1 MRSKCEKLTSSGA
14 ALSYNCHNLIKEYR
28 GFFYPLT
35 VCMNSN
41 LPPVSDSK
49 LAANL
54 QVKSTNVHVPTPK
67 FFMPVFL
74 TIIVATL
81 IYIGFQVSADLAHVP
96 PLSLYSVILLSTALL
111 IALGFEFVNGFH
123 DTANAVAT
131 VIYTNALPAPV
142 AVMWA
147 GFCNFLGVMVASG
160 AVAYGIIA
168 LLPVEL
174 IMNMGSGAGFAMVFA
189 LLIAAILW
197 NLGTWFLGIPASSS
211 HTLIGSILGVG
222 IMNHLLSASTGVTT
236 SGVDMDQVI
245 KVGKAL
251 LFSPL
256 IGFAFAAIV
265 FLLVKTIF
273 KRQLELFQPPE
284 GNKPPPAIIRAILIF
299 TCTGVS
305 FAHGSNDGQKGMG
318 LIMLILVGLVPLA
331 YSLNKNLDTQQVQ
344 SFHQLSSQT
353 AVFLNQ
359 NQPELT
365 DEKARVILTKYIQT
379 KQQTPEVVPALASM
393 TDHLGERV
401 SSYSNLKDIPEAAI
415 SEIRNDMYLSTTT
428 FKRLDKAD
436 ALPKMDDSQKKLV
449 KEYRS
454 SLDSFLQ
461 YIPTWVKVAVA
472 LALGLGTMVGWKRI
486 VVTVGERIGKHHM
499 TYGQGMSAELVAMS
513 TIAAADGLGMPV
525 STTHVLNS
533 AVAGTMVANKSG
545 LNFNTVKTI
554 LSAWVFTLPA
564 TICLSGGLY
573 WLFLQFV

>member
-1 MRSKCEKLTSSGA
+1 
-14 ALSYNCHNLIKEYR
+14 
-28 GFFYPLT
+28 
-35 VCMNSN
+35 MNSN

-54 QVKSTNVHVPTPK
+54 QAKSTNVHVPTPK

-96 PLSLYSVILLSTALL
+96 PLSLYSVILLSTALF

-256 IGFAFAAIV
+256 IGFAFAAIL

-331 YSLNKNLDTQQVQ
+331 YSINKNLDTRQVQ

-353 AVFLNQ
+353 AVLLNH
-359 NQPELT
+359 NQQELT
-365 DEKARVILTKYIQT
+365 DEKAREVLTKYIQT

-393 TDHLGERV
+393 TDHLGARV
-401 SSYSNLKDIPEAAI
+401 SSYRDLKDIPEAAI

-449 KEYRS
+449 KDYRG

-461 YIPTWVKVAVA
+461 YIPNWVKVAVA

-486 VVTVGERIGKHHM
+486 VVTVGERIGKNHM
-499 TYGQGMSAELVAMS
+499 TYGQGMSAELIAMS

-554 LSAWVFTLPA
+554 LSAWIFTLPA

-573 WLFLQFV
+573 WLFLKFI

>member
-1 MRSKCEKLTSSGA
+1 MGILKSSIPA
-14 ALSYNCHNLIKEYR
+14 
-28 GFFYPLT
+28 
-35 VCMNSN
+35 CMNSN
-41 LPPVSDSK
+41 QTPVDS
-49 LAANL
+49 A
-54 QVKSTNVHVPTPK
+54 QPSTTVKSTNVHVPTPK

-74 TIIVATL
+74 TVIISTL
-81 IYIGFQVSADLAHVP
+81 IYIGFQLTADLAHVP
-96 PLSLYSVILLSTALL
+96 ALSLYSMILLGTALF

-131 VIYTNALPAPV
+131 VIYTNALSAPV

-174 IMNMGSGAGFAMVFA
+174 IMNVGSGAGFAMVFA
-189 LLIAAILW
+189 MLIAAILW

-222 IMNHLLSASTGVTT
+222 IMNYLLNAGSGASGI
-236 SGVDMDQVI
+236 DMEQVL

-256 IGFAFAAIV
+256 IGFAFAALL
-265 FLLVKTIF
+265 FLLVKKVF
-273 KRQLELFQPPE
+273 RKQLELFQPPE
-284 GNKPPPAIIRAILIF
+284 GNKPPPPLIRAILIF

-318 LIMLILVGLVPLA
+318 LIMLILIGCVPLA
-331 YSLNKNLDTQQVQ
+331 YSLNKNLDDKHIQ
-344 SFHQLSSQT
+344 SFEQLSVQT
-353 AVFLNQ
+353 AAAVYPQ
-359 NQPELT
+359 HAQIA
-365 DEKARVILTKYIQT
+365 DEQAREVLTKYIQT
-379 KQQTPEVVPALASM
+379 KEVNAEVVPALASL
-393 TDHLGERV
+393 TGHLGERV
-401 SSYSNLKDIPEAAI
+401 AQYGGVDEIPEAQV
-415 SEIRNDMYLSTTT
+415 SVIRNDMYLSTTA

-436 ALPKMDDSQKKLV
+436 QLPAMTAEQKKTV
-449 KEYRS
+449 KAYRS
-454 SLDSFLQ
+454 NLDSFLQ

-486 VVTVGERIGKHHM
+486 VVTVGERIGKNHM

-545 LNFNTVKTI
+545 LNAQMVRTI

-564 TICLSGGLY
+564 TICLSGALY
-573 WLFLQFV
+573 WLLLKVF

>member
-1 MRSKCEKLTSSGA
+1 
-14 ALSYNCHNLIKEYR
+14 
-28 GFFYPLT
+28 
-35 VCMNSN
+35 MNSN

-54 QVKSTNVHVPTPK
+54 QAKSTNVHVPTPK

-74 TIIVATL
+74 TIIIATL

-147 GFCNFLGVMVASG
+147 GFCNFLGVMVASC

-353 AVFLNQ
+353 AVLLNQ

-365 DEKARVILTKYIQT
+365 DEKARAVLTKYIQT

-449 KEYRS
+449 KDYRS

-461 YIPTWVKVAVA
+461 YIPNWVKVAVA

>member
-1 MRSKCEKLTSSGA
+1 
-14 ALSYNCHNLIKEYR
+14 
-28 GFFYPLT
+28 
-35 VCMNSN
+35 MNSN
-41 LPPVSDSK
+41 IPPDSDPVLPVASS
-49 LAANL
+49 
-54 QVKSTNVHVPTPK
+54 NVHVPTPK

-74 TIIVATL
+74 TVIVATL
-81 IYIGFQVSADLAHVP
+81 IYIGFQVNADLAHVP
-96 PLSLYSVILLSTALL
+96 PLGLYSIILLATALL

-174 IMNMGSGAGFAMVFA
+174 IMNVSSGAGFAMVFA
-189 LLIAAILW
+189 LLIAAIIW

-222 IMNHLLSASTGVTT
+222 IMNHLLNAATGASGI
-236 SGVDMDQVI
+236 DMDQVI

-256 IGFAFAAIV
+256 IGFAFAAV
-265 FLLVKTIF
+265 LFLLVKKIF
-273 KRQLELFQPPE
+273 KKQMELFQPPE
-284 GNKPPPAIIRAILIF
+284 GNKPPPPLIRAILIF

-318 LIMLILVGLVPLA
+318 LIMLILIGLVPLA
-331 YSLNKNLDTQQVQ
+331 YSLNKNLDQAHLQ
-344 SFHQLSSQT
+344 SFEQLSIQT
-353 AVFLNQ
+353 ASAIYANYQDIPDEQARTV
-359 NQPELT
+359 LT
-365 DEKARVILTKYIQT
+365 RYIQT
-379 KQQTPEVVPALASM
+379 KEISPEVVPALASL

-401 SSYSNLKDIPEAAI
+401 AAYNNLRDMPEAVV

-428 FKRLDKAD
+428 FKRLDKAE
-436 ALPKMDDSQKKLV
+436 ALPALPEAQNKLV
-449 KEYRS
+449 DEYRDN
-454 SLDSFLQ
+454 LDSFLQ

-573 WLFLQFV
+573 WLFLKLFV

>member
-1 MRSKCEKLTSSGA
+1 MGILESSIPA
-14 ALSYNCHNLIKEYR
+14 
-28 GFFYPLT
+28 
-35 VCMNSN
+35 CMNPN
-41 LPPVSDSK
+41 QTPVDS
-49 LAANL
+49 AHGSAS
-54 QVKSTNVHVPTPK
+54 QKSTNVHVPTPK

-74 TIIVATL
+74 TLIITTL
-81 IYIGFQVSADLAHVP
+81 IYIGFQLSADLAHVP
-96 PLSLYSVILLSTALL
+96 ALGLYSVILLATALF
-111 IALGFEFVNGFH
+111 IALSFEFVNGFH

-131 VIYTNALPAPV
+131 VIYTNALSAPV

-174 IMNMGSGAGFAMVFA
+174 IMNVGSGAGFAMVFA
-189 LLIAAILW
+189 MLIAAILW

-222 IMNHLLSASTGVTT
+222 IMNYILNAGTGASGI
-236 SGVDMDQVI
+236 DMEQVM

-265 FLLVKTIF
+265 FLLVKKIF

-284 GNKPPPAIIRAILIF
+284 GNKPPPPLIRAMLIF

-318 LIMLILVGLVPLA
+318 LIMLILIGCVPLA
-331 YSLNKNLDTQQVQ
+331 YSLNKNLDAQHIQ
-344 SFHQLSSQT
+344 SFGQLSAQT
-353 AVFLNQ
+353 ADVIYPNHQ
-359 NQPELT
+359 DIP
-365 DEKARVILTKYIQT
+365 DEKARDVITKYIQT
-379 KQQTPEVVPALASM
+379 KEITPEVVPALASL
-393 TDHLGERV
+393 TDHLGEKV
-401 SSYSNLKDIPEAAI
+401 GSYTSIKDVPEAQV
-415 SEIRNDMYLSTTT
+415 SEFRNDMYLSTTA
-428 FKRLDKAD
+428 FKRLDKAE
-436 ALPKMDDSQKKLV
+436 ALPTMSAAQEKTVD
-449 KEYRS
+449 EYRDN
-454 SLDSFLQ
+454 LDSFLQ
-461 YIPTWVKVAVA
+461 YIPTWVKVATA

-486 VVTVGERIGKHHM
+486 VVTVGERIGKQHM

-513 TIAAADGLGMPV
+513 TIAAADGFGMPV

-545 LNFNTVKTI
+545 LNFQMVKTI
-554 LSAWVFTLPA
+554 LSAWIFTLPA

-573 WLFLQFV
+573 WVLLKVF

>member
-1 MRSKCEKLTSSGA
+1 
-14 ALSYNCHNLIKEYR
+14 
-28 GFFYPLT
+28 
-35 VCMNSN
+35 MNSN

-265 FLLVKTIF
+265 FLLVKTVF

-359 NQPELT
+359 NKPELT

-401 SSYSNLKDIPEAAI
+401 SSYNNLKDIPEAAI
-415 SEIRNDMYLSTTT
+415 SEIRNDMYLSTTS
-428 FKRLDKAD
+428 FKRLDKAN
-436 ALPKMDDSQKKLV
+436 ALPKMDQSQEKLV

-533 AVAGTMVANKSG
+533 AVAGTMVANRSG

>member
-1 MRSKCEKLTSSGA
+1 
-14 ALSYNCHNLIKEYR
+14 
-28 GFFYPLT
+28 
-35 VCMNSN
+35 MNPN
-41 LPPVSDSK
+41 QTPVDS
-49 LAANL
+49 AHGSAS
-54 QVKSTNVHVPTPK
+54 QKSTNVHVPTPK

-74 TIIVATL
+74 TLIITTL
-81 IYIGFQVSADLAHVP
+81 IYIGFQLSADLAHVP
-96 PLSLYSVILLSTALL
+96 ALGLYSVILLATALF
-111 IALGFEFVNGFH
+111 IALSFEFVNGFH

-131 VIYTNALPAPV
+131 VIYTNALSAPV

-174 IMNMGSGAGFAMVFA
+174 IMNVGSGAGFAMVFA
-189 LLIAAILW
+189 MLIAAILW

-222 IMNHLLSASTGVTT
+222 IMNYILNAGTGASGI
-236 SGVDMDQVI
+236 DMEQVM

-265 FLLVKTIF
+265 FLLVKKIF

-284 GNKPPPAIIRAILIF
+284 GNKPPPPLIRAMLIF

-318 LIMLILVGLVPLA
+318 LIMLILIGCVPLA
-331 YSLNKNLDTQQVQ
+331 YSLNKNLDAQHIQ
-344 SFHQLSSQT
+344 SFGQLSAQT
-353 AVFLNQ
+353 ADVIYPNHQ
-359 NQPELT
+359 DIP
-365 DEKARVILTKYIQT
+365 DEQARDVITKYIQT
-379 KQQTPEVVPALASM
+379 KEITPEVVPALASL
-393 TDHLGERV
+393 TDHLGEKV
-401 SSYSNLKDIPEAAI
+401 GSYTSIKDVPEAQV
-415 SEIRNDMYLSTTT
+415 SEFRNDMYLSTTA
-428 FKRLDKAD
+428 FKRLDKAE
-436 ALPKMDDSQKKLV
+436 ALPTMSAAQEKTVD
-449 KEYRS
+449 EYRDN
-454 SLDSFLQ
+454 LDSFLQ
-461 YIPTWVKVAVA
+461 YIPTWVKVATA

-486 VVTVGERIGKHHM
+486 VVTVGERIGKQHM

-513 TIAAADGLGMPV
+513 TIAAADGFGMPV

-545 LNFNTVKTI
+545 LNFQMVKTI

-573 WLFLQFV
+573 WILLKVF

>member
-1 MRSKCEKLTSSGA
+1 
-14 ALSYNCHNLIKEYR
+14 
-28 GFFYPLT
+28 
-35 VCMNSN
+35 MNSN
-41 LPPVSDSK
+41 LPPVSDSEHS
-49 LAANL
+49 NT
-54 QVKSTNVHVPTPK
+54 VKSTNVHVPTPK

-81 IYIGFQVSADLAHVP
+81 VYIGVQLSADLAHVP
-96 PLSLYSVILLSTALL
+96 PLSLYSVILLASALF

-174 IMNMGSGAGFAMVFA
+174 IMNVGSGAGFAMVFA
-189 LLIAAILW
+189 MLIAAILW

-222 IMNHLLSASTGVTT
+222 IMNYILHSSSGA

-265 FLLVKTIF
+265 FLIVKKIF
-273 KRQLELFQPPE
+273 KKQLELFQPPE
-284 GNKPPPAIIRAILIF
+284 GNKPPPPLIRAILIF

-318 LIMLILVGLVPLA
+318 LIMLILIGLVPLA
-331 YSLNKNLDTQQVQ
+331 YSLNRNLDHQHLQ
-344 SFHQLSSQT
+344 SFSELSGQT
-353 AVFLNQ
+353 AAAIYADHSNISDDQ
-359 NQPELT
+359 
-365 DEKARVILTKYIQT
+365 ARSTITKYIQT
-379 KQQTPEVVPALASM
+379 KEMTPQVVPALASL
-393 TDHLGERV
+393 TDHLGDRV
-401 SSYSNLKDIPEAAI
+401 AKFGDLKDIPEAEV
-415 SEIRNDMYLSTTT
+415 SSLRNDMYLSTTA

-436 ALPKMDDSQKKLV
+436 QLPKMNESQEKAV
-449 KEYRS
+449 KAYRKN
-454 SLDSFLQ
+454 LDSFLQ
-461 YIPTWVKVAVA
+461 YIPNWVKVAVA

-513 TIAAADGLGMPV
+513 TIAAADGFGMPV

-533 AVAGTMVANKSG
+533 AVAGTMVANKTG
-545 LNFNTVKTI
+545 LNFATVRTI
-554 LSAWVFTLPA
+554 LSAWIFTLPA
-564 TICLSGGLY
+564 TICLSGVLY
-573 WLFLQFV
+573 WLFLKVF

>member
-1 MRSKCEKLTSSGA
+1 
-14 ALSYNCHNLIKEYR
+14 
-28 GFFYPLT
+28 
-35 VCMNSN
+35 MNSN

-54 QVKSTNVHVPTPK
+54 QAKSTNVHVPTPK

-74 TIIVATL
+74 TIIIATL

-284 GNKPPPAIIRAILIF
+284 GNKPPPAIIRVILIF

-353 AVFLNQ
+353 AVLLNQ

-365 DEKARVILTKYIQT
+365 DEKARAVLTKYIQT

-449 KEYRS
+449 KDYRS

-461 YIPTWVKVAVA
+461 YIPNWVKVAVA

>member
-1 MRSKCEKLTSSGA
+1 
-14 ALSYNCHNLIKEYR
+14 
-28 GFFYPLT
+28 
-35 VCMNSN
+35 MNSN

-54 QVKSTNVHVPTPK
+54 QAKSTNVHVPTPK

-74 TIIVATL
+74 TIIIATL

-353 AVFLNQ
+353 AVLLNQ

-365 DEKARVILTKYIQT
+365 DEKARAVLTKDR
-379 KQQTPEVVPALASM
+379 KSVV
-393 TDHLGERV
+393 
-401 SSYSNLKDIPEAAI
+401 
-415 SEIRNDMYLSTTT
+415 
-428 FKRLDKAD
+428 
-436 ALPKMDDSQKKLV
+436 
-449 KEYRS
+449 
-454 SLDSFLQ
+454 
-461 YIPTWVKVAVA
+461 
-472 LALGLGTMVGWKRI
+472 
-486 VVTVGERIGKHHM
+486 
-499 TYGQGMSAELVAMS
+499 
-513 TIAAADGLGMPV
+513 
-525 STTHVLNS
+525 
-533 AVAGTMVANKSG
+533 
-545 LNFNTVKTI
+545 
-554 LSAWVFTLPA
+554 
-564 TICLSGGLY
+564 
-573 WLFLQFV
+573 

>member
-1 MRSKCEKLTSSGA
+1 
-14 ALSYNCHNLIKEYR
+14 
-28 GFFYPLT
+28 
-35 VCMNSN
+35 MNSN

-251 LFSPL
+251 LLSPL

-359 NQPELT
+359 NKPELT

-401 SSYSNLKDIPEAAI
+401 SSYNNLKDIPEAAI
-415 SEIRNDMYLSTTT
+415 SEIRNDMYLSTTS
-428 FKRLDKAD
+428 FKRLDKAN
-436 ALPKMDDSQKKLV
+436 ALPKMDQSQEKLV

-533 AVAGTMVANKSG
+533 AVAGTMVANRSG

>member
-1 MRSKCEKLTSSGA
+1 
-14 ALSYNCHNLIKEYR
+14 
-28 GFFYPLT
+28 
-35 VCMNSN
+35 MNSHI
-41 LPPVSDSK
+41 PPAPDTATSVPS
-49 LAANL
+49 
-54 QVKSTNVHVPTPK
+54 VKSTNVHVPTPK
-67 FFMPVFL
+67 FFIPVFVTL
-74 TIIVATL
+74 IVATL
-81 IYIGFQVSADLAHVP
+81 IYIGVQISTDLAHVP
-96 PLSLYSVILLSTALL
+96 PLSLYSVILLSTALF

-174 IMNMGSGAGFAMVFA
+174 IMNVGSGAGFAMVFA
-189 LLIAAILW
+189 MLIAAIMW
-197 NLGTWFLGIPASSS
+197 NLGTWFFGIPASSS

-222 IMNHLLSASTGVTT
+222 IMNYLMHAGSGASGIDT
-236 SGVDMDQVI
+236 DQVL

-256 IGFAFAAIV
+256 IGFAFAAVLFI
-265 FLLVKTIF
+265 LVKKIF

-284 GNKPPPAIIRAILIF
+284 GNKPPPPIIRAILIF

-318 LIMLILVGLVPLA
+318 LIMLILIGLVPLA
-331 YSLNKNLDTQQVQ
+331 YSLNKNLEQ
-344 SFHQLSSQT
+344 SHLQGFEQLSQQA
-353 AVFLNQ
+353 AVAIYA
-359 NQPELT
+359 EHEKYS
-365 DEKARVILTKYIQT
+365 DEKARQILTQYIQT
-379 KQQTPEVVPALASM
+379 KQSNAEVIPALASL

-401 SSYSNLKDIPEAAI
+401 AKYGDLKQIPEQEVN
-415 SEIRNDMYLSTTT
+415 SIRNDMYLSTTS
-428 FKRLDKAD
+428 FKRLEKEQLLPAMSDQQKHVIRDYRKHLD
-436 ALPKMDDSQKKLV
+436 A
-449 KEYRS
+449 
-454 SLDSFLQ
+454 FLQ

-513 TIAAADGLGMPV
+513 TIAAADGFGMPV

-564 TICLSGGLY
+564 TICLSGALY
-573 WLFLQFV
+573 WLFLHLFV

>member
-1 MRSKCEKLTSSGA
+1 
-14 ALSYNCHNLIKEYR
+14 
-28 GFFYPLT
+28 
-35 VCMNSN
+35 MNSN

-54 QVKSTNVHVPTPK
+54 QAKSTNVHAPTPK

-74 TIIVATL
+74 TIIIATL

-353 AVFLNQ
+353 AVLLNQ

-365 DEKARVILTKYIQT
+365 DEKARAVLTKYIQT

-449 KEYRS
+449 KDYRS

-461 YIPTWVKVAVA
+461 YIPNWVKVAVA

-486 VVTVGERIGKHHM
+486 VITVGERIGKHHM

>member
-1 MRSKCEKLTSSGA
+1 
-14 ALSYNCHNLIKEYR
+14 
-28 GFFYPLT
+28 
-35 VCMNSN
+35 MNSN

-54 QVKSTNVHVPTPK
+54 QAKSTNVHVPTPK

-74 TIIVATL
+74 TIIIATL

-353 AVFLNQ
+353 AVLLNQ
-359 NQPELT
+359 NQPEFT
-365 DEKARVILTKYIQT
+365 DEKARAVLTKYIQT

-428 FKRLDKAD
+428 FKRLDKAE

-449 KEYRS
+449 KDYRS

-461 YIPTWVKVAVA
+461 YIPNWVKVAVA

>member
-1 MRSKCEKLTSSGA
+1 
-14 ALSYNCHNLIKEYR
+14 
-28 GFFYPLT
+28 
-35 VCMNSN
+35 MNSN

-189 LLIAAILW
+189 LLLAAILW

-273 KRQLELFQPPE
+273 KRQVELFQPPE

-331 YSLNKNLDTQQVQ
+331 YSLNKNLDTHQVQ

-353 AVFLNQ
+353 AVLLKQ

-401 SSYSNLKDIPEAAI
+401 SSYNNLKDIPEAAI

>member
-1 MRSKCEKLTSSGA
+1 
-14 ALSYNCHNLIKEYR
+14 
-28 GFFYPLT
+28 
-35 VCMNSN
+35 MNSN

-353 AVFLNQ
+353 AVLLNQ

-401 SSYSNLKDIPEAAI
+401 SSYSNLKDIPEASI

-436 ALPKMDDSQKKLV
+436 ALPKMDQSQEKLV

-533 AVAGTMVANKSG
+533 AVAGTMVANRSG

>member
-1 MRSKCEKLTSSGA
+1 
-14 ALSYNCHNLIKEYR
+14 
-28 GFFYPLT
+28 
-35 VCMNSN
+35 MNSN
-41 LPPVSDSK
+41 IPPVQD
-49 LAANL
+49 
-54 QVKSTNVHVPTPK
+54 QVPSAPAKSTNVHVATPK

-74 TIIVATL
+74 TVIISTL
-81 IYIGFQVSADLAHVP
+81 VYIGFQLSTDLAHVP
-96 PLSLYSVILLSTALL
+96 ALSLYSVILLATALL

-131 VIYTNALPAPV
+131 VIYTNALSAPV

-174 IMNMGSGAGFAMVFA
+174 IMNVGSGAGFAMVFA
-189 LLIAAILW
+189 MLIAAILW

-222 IMNHLLSASTGVTT
+222 IMNYILHSGAGA
-236 SGVDMDQVI
+236 SGVDMEQVM

-256 IGFAFAAIV
+256 IGFAFAAV
-265 FLLVKTIF
+265 LFLLVKKIF
-273 KRQLELFQPPE
+273 RKQLELFHPPE
-284 GNKPPPAIIRAILIF
+284 GNKPPPPLIRAILIF

-318 LIMLILVGLVPLA
+318 LIMLILIGCVPLA
-331 YSLNKNLDTQQVQ
+331 YSLNKNLDNAHIQ
-344 SFHQLSSQT
+344 SFEQLSQQT
-353 AVFLNQ
+353 ATAIYPQHENIADAQ
-359 NQPELT
+359 
-365 DEKARVILTKYIQT
+365 ARAVITKYIQT
-379 KQQTPEVVPALASM
+379 KEVTPEVVPALASL
-393 TDHLGERV
+393 TDHLGDRV
-401 SSYSNLKDIPEAAI
+401 AKYGDIHNIPEAEVSA
-415 SEIRNDMYLSTTT
+415 IRNDMYLSTTA
-428 FKRLDKAD
+428 FKRLDKAEQ
-436 ALPKMDDSQKKLV
+436 LPEMSKDQSKLV
-449 KEYRS
+449 KEYRKN
-454 SLDSFLQ
+454 LDSFLQ

-486 VVTVGERIGKHHM
+486 VVTVGERIGKNHM
-499 TYGQGMSAELVAMS
+499 TYGQGMSAELVAMT

-545 LNFNTVKTI
+545 LNLQMVRTI
-554 LSAWVFTLPA
+554 LSAWIFTLPA

>member
-1 MRSKCEKLTSSGA
+1 
-14 ALSYNCHNLIKEYR
+14 
-28 GFFYPLT
+28 
-35 VCMNSN
+35 MNSN

-486 VVTVGERIGKHHM
+486 VVTVGECIGKHHM

>member
-1 MRSKCEKLTSSGA
+1 MGILKSSIPA
-14 ALSYNCHNLIKEYR
+14 
-28 GFFYPLT
+28 
-35 VCMNSN
+35 CMNSN
-41 LPPVSDSK
+41 QTPVDS
-49 LAANL
+49 A
-54 QVKSTNVHVPTPK
+54 QPSTTVKSTNVHVPTPK

-74 TIIVATL
+74 TVIISTL
-81 IYIGFQVSADLAHVP
+81 IYIGFQLTADLAHVP
-96 PLSLYSVILLSTALL
+96 ALSLYSMILLGTALF

-131 VIYTNALPAPV
+131 VIYTNALSAPV

-174 IMNMGSGAGFAMVFA
+174 IMNVGSGAGFAMVFA
-189 LLIAAILW
+189 MLIAAILW

-222 IMNHLLSASTGVTT
+222 IMNYLLNAGSGASGI
-236 SGVDMDQVI
+236 DMEQVM

-256 IGFAFAAIV
+256 IGFAFAALL
-265 FLLVKTIF
+265 FLLVKKVF
-273 KRQLELFQPPE
+273 RKQLELFQPPE
-284 GNKPPPAIIRAILIF
+284 GNKPPPPLIRAILIF

-318 LIMLILVGLVPLA
+318 LIMLILIGCVPLA
-331 YSLNKNLDTQQVQ
+331 YSLNKNLDQKHIQ
-344 SFHQLSSQT
+344 SFEQLSAQT
-353 AVFLNQ
+353 AAAVY
-359 NQPELT
+359 PKHEDIA
-365 DEKARVILTKYIQT
+365 DEKAREVLTKYIQT
-379 KQQTPEVVPALASM
+379 KEVNAEVVPALASL
-393 TDHLGERV
+393 TGHLGERV
-401 SSYSNLKDIPEAAI
+401 AQYGGVDEIPEAQV
-415 SEIRNDMYLSTTT
+415 SVIRNDMYLSTTA

-436 ALPKMDDSQKKLV
+436 QLPAMTAEQKKTV
-449 KEYRS
+449 KAYRS
-454 SLDSFLQ
+454 NLDSFLQ

-486 VVTVGERIGKHHM
+486 VVTVGERIGKNHM

-545 LNFNTVKTI
+545 LNAQMVRTI
-554 LSAWVFTLPA
+554 LSAWIFTLPA
-564 TICLSGGLY
+564 TICLSGALY
-573 WLFLQFV
+573 WLLLKVF

>member
-1 MRSKCEKLTSSGA
+1 
-14 ALSYNCHNLIKEYR
+14 
-28 GFFYPLT
+28 
-35 VCMNSN
+35 MNSN

-54 QVKSTNVHVPTPK
+54 QAKSTNVHVPTPK

-74 TIIVATL
+74 TIIIATL

-353 AVFLNQ
+353 AVLLKQ

-365 DEKARVILTKYIQT
+365 DEKARAVLTKYIQT

-449 KEYRS
+449 KDYRS

-461 YIPTWVKVAVA
+461 YIPNWVKVAVA

>member
-1 MRSKCEKLTSSGA
+1 
-14 ALSYNCHNLIKEYR
+14 
-28 GFFYPLT
+28 
-35 VCMNSN
+35 MNSN

-401 SSYSNLKDIPEAAI
+401 SSYSNLKDIPVAAI

-436 ALPKMDDSQKKLV
+436 ALPKMDESQKKLV

>member
-1 MRSKCEKLTSSGA
+1 
-14 ALSYNCHNLIKEYR
+14 
-28 GFFYPLT
+28 
-35 VCMNSN
+35 MNSN
-41 LPPVSDSK
+41 PAPISDS
-49 LAANL
+49 APSSTAE
-54 QVKSTNVHVPTPK
+54 KSTNVHVPTPK

-74 TIIVATL
+74 TLIISTL

-96 PLSLYSVILLSTALL
+96 ALSLYSMILLGTALF

-131 VIYTNALPAPV
+131 VIYTNALSAPV

-174 IMNMGSGAGFAMVFA
+174 IMNVGSGAGFAMVFA
-189 LLIAAILW
+189 MLISAIIW

-222 IMNHLLSASTGVTT
+222 IMNYLMNQGGGA
-236 SGVDMDQVI
+236 SGVDMEQVL

-265 FLLVKTIF
+265 FLLVKKVF
-273 KRQLELFQPPE
+273 KKHLELFQPPE
-284 GNKPPPAIIRAILIF
+284 GNTPPPPLIRAILIF

-318 LIMLILVGLVPLA
+318 LIMLILIGVVPLA
-331 YSLNKNLDTQQVQ
+331 YSLNKNLDSEHIQ
-344 SFHQLSSQT
+344 SFKQLSAQT
-353 AVFLNQ
+353 ATAIYAQ
-359 NQPELT
+359 HDDIPDAE
-365 DEKARVILTKYIQT
+365 ARDVITKYIQT
-379 KQQTPEVVPALASM
+379 KEMNKAVVPALASL

-401 SSYSNLKDIPEAAI
+401 GEYSDLKQIPEATV
-415 SEIRNDMYLSTTT
+415 SEFRNDMYLSTTA

-436 ALPKMDDSQKKLV
+436 ALPAMSADQQASV
-449 KEYRS
+449 KTYRKN
-454 SLDSFLQ
+454 LDSFLQ

-486 VVTVGERIGKHHM
+486 VVTVGERIGKNHM
-499 TYGQGMSAELVAMS
+499 TYGQGMSAELVAMT
-513 TIAAADGLGMPV
+513 TIAAADGFGMPV

-545 LNFNTVKTI
+545 LNFATVKTI
-554 LSAWVFTLPA
+554 LSAWIFTLPA
-564 TICLSGGLY
+564 TICLSGGLF
-573 WLFLQFV
+573 WLFLHIL

>member
-1 MRSKCEKLTSSGA
+1 
-14 ALSYNCHNLIKEYR
+14 
-28 GFFYPLT
+28 
-35 VCMNSN
+35 MNSN

-54 QVKSTNVHVPTPK
+54 QAKSTNVHVPTPK

-74 TIIVATL
+74 TIIIATL

-353 AVFLNQ
+353 AVLLNQ

-365 DEKARVILTKYIQT
+365 DEKARAVLTKYIQT

-449 KEYRS
+449 KDYRS

-461 YIPTWVKVAVA
+461 YIPNWVKVAVA

-573 WLFLQFV
+573 LLFLQFV

>member
-1 MRSKCEKLTSSGA
+1 
-14 ALSYNCHNLIKEYR
+14 
-28 GFFYPLT
+28 
-35 VCMNSN
+35 MNSN

-54 QVKSTNVHVPTPK
+54 QAKSTNVHVPTPK

-74 TIIVATL
+74 TIIIATL

-353 AVFLNQ
+353 AVLLNQ

-365 DEKARVILTKYIQT
+365 DEKARSVLTKYIQT

-449 KEYRS
+449 KDYRS

-461 YIPTWVKVAVA
+461 YIPNWVKVAVA

>member
-1 MRSKCEKLTSSGA
+1 
-14 ALSYNCHNLIKEYR
+14 
-28 GFFYPLT
+28 
-35 VCMNSN
+35 MNSN
-41 LPPVSDSK
+41 IPPVQDQ
-49 LAANL
+49 L
-54 QVKSTNVHVPTPK
+54 QSAPTKSTNVHVPTPK
-67 FFMPVFL
+67 FFIPVFL
-74 TIIVATL
+74 AIIIATL
-81 IYIGFQVSADLAHVP
+81 VYIGFQLSADLANVP
-96 PLSLYSVILLSTALL
+96 TLSLYSVILLATALL

-131 VIYTNALPAPV
+131 VIYTNALSAPV

-174 IMNMGSGAGFAMVFA
+174 IMNVGSGAGFAMVFA
-189 LLIAAILW
+189 MLIAAILW

-222 IMNHLLSASTGVTT
+222 IMNYILHSGSGASGI
-236 SGVDMDQVI
+236 DIDQVI

-265 FLLVKTIF
+265 FLLVKKVF
-273 KRQLELFQPPE
+273 KKQVELFQPPE
-284 GNKPPPAIIRAILIF
+284 GNKPPPPLIRAILIF

-318 LIMLILVGLVPLA
+318 LIMLILIGVVPLA
-331 YSLNKNLDTQQVQ
+331 YSLNKNLDHNHIQ
-344 SFHQLSSQT
+344 SFDQLSSQAAT
-353 AVFLNQ
+353 AIYANHADIPDGQARQV
-359 NQPELT
+359 LT
-365 DEKARVILTKYIQT
+365 RYIQT
-379 KQQTPEVVPALASM
+379 KEISPEVVPALASL
-393 TDHLGERV
+393 TDHLGDRV
-401 SSYSNLKDIPEAAI
+401 AQYNDLKNIPEAEVAI
-415 SEIRNDMYLSTTT
+415 IRNDMYLSTTA
-428 FKRLDKAD
+428 FKRLDKTEK
-436 ALPKMDDSQKKLV
+436 LPAMSASQTKTV
-449 KEYRS
+449 KEYRNN
-454 SLDSFLQ
+454 LDSFLQ

-486 VVTVGERIGKHHM
+486 VVTVGERIGKNHM
-499 TYGQGMSAELVAMS
+499 TFGQGMSAELVAMS

-545 LNFNTVKTI
+545 LNFATVKTI

>member
-1 MRSKCEKLTSSGA
+1 
-14 ALSYNCHNLIKEYR
+14 
-28 GFFYPLT
+28 
-35 VCMNSN
+35 MNSN

-189 LLIAAILW
+189 LFIAAILW

>member
-1 MRSKCEKLTSSGA
+1 
-14 ALSYNCHNLIKEYR
+14 
-28 GFFYPLT
+28 
-35 VCMNSN
+35 MNSN

-54 QVKSTNVHVPTPK
+54 QAKSTNVHVPTPK

-74 TIIVATL
+74 TIIIATL

-123 DTANAVAT
+123 YTANAVAT

-353 AVFLNQ
+353 AVLLNQ

-365 DEKARVILTKYIQT
+365 DEKARAVLTKYIQT

-449 KEYRS
+449 KDYRS

-461 YIPTWVKVAVA
+461 YIPNWVKVAVA

>member
-1 MRSKCEKLTSSGA
+1 
-14 ALSYNCHNLIKEYR
+14 
-28 GFFYPLT
+28 
-35 VCMNSN
+35 
-41 LPPVSDSK
+41 
-49 LAANL
+49 
-54 QVKSTNVHVPTPK
+54 
-67 FFMPVFL
+67 MPVFL

-81 IYIGFQVSADLAHVP
+81 VYIGFQLSADLAHVP
-96 PLSLYSVILLSTALL
+96 PLSLYSVILLSTALF

-131 VIYTNALPAPV
+131 VIYTNALPAPA

-168 LLPVEL
+168 LLPVEM
-174 IMNMGSGAGFAMVFA
+174 IMNVGSGAGFAMVFA

-222 IMNHLLSASTGVTT
+222 IMNHILNASAGAT
-236 SGVDMDQVI
+236 SSGIDIDQVI

-256 IGFAFAAIV
+256 IGFAFAAIL
-265 FLLVKTIF
+265 FLLVKKVF
-273 KRQLELFQPPE
+273 KRQMELFQPPE
-284 GNKPPPAIIRAILIF
+284 GNKPPPPLIRAILIF

-318 LIMLILVGLVPLA
+318 LIMLILIGLVPLA
-331 YSLNKNLDTQQVQ
+331 YSLNKNLDAQHLQ
-344 SFHQLSSQT
+344 SFEQLSTQT
-353 AVFLNQ
+353 AVVLNVNQ
-359 NQPELT
+359 NELT
-365 DEKARVILTKYIQT
+365 DEKARDVLTKYIQT
-379 KQQTPEVVPALASM
+379 KEQTAEVVPALASM
-393 TDHLGERV
+393 TSHIGTRV
-401 SSYSNLKDIPEAAI
+401 AGYGDLKLIPEAAV

-428 FKRLDKAD
+428 FKRLDKAE
-436 ALPKMDDSQKKLV
+436 ALPAMDESQAKVV
-449 KEYRS
+449 KEYRN

-461 YIPTWVKVAVA
+461 YIPNWVKVAVA

-486 VVTVGERIGKHHM
+486 VVTVGERIGKNHM

-564 TICLSGGLY
+564 TIALSGGLY

>member
-1 MRSKCEKLTSSGA
+1 
-14 ALSYNCHNLIKEYR
+14 
-28 GFFYPLT
+28 
-35 VCMNSN
+35 MNSN
-41 LPPVSDSK
+41 IPPVQD
-49 LAANL
+49 
-54 QVKSTNVHVPTPK
+54 QVQVAPKKSTNVHVPTPK

-74 TIIVATL
+74 TVIISTL
-81 IYIGFQVSADLAHVP
+81 VYIGFQLSSDLAHVP
-96 PLSLYSVILLSTALL
+96 TLSLYSVILLATALL

-131 VIYTNALPAPV
+131 VIYTNALSAPV

-174 IMNMGSGAGFAMVFA
+174 IMNVSSGAGFAMVFA
-189 LLIAAILW
+189 MLIAAILW

-222 IMNHLLSASTGVTT
+222 IMNYLMHAGNGA

-256 IGFAFAAIV
+256 IGFAFAAV
-265 FLLVKTIF
+265 LFLLVKKIF
-273 KRQLELFQPPE
+273 KKQVELFQPPE
-284 GNKPPPAIIRAILIF
+284 GNKPPPPLIRAILIF

-318 LIMLILVGLVPLA
+318 LIMLILIGVVPLA
-331 YSLNKNLDTQQVQ
+331 YSLNKSLDHDHIQ
-344 SFHQLSSQT
+344 SFDQLSGQT
-353 AVFLNQ
+353 ATAIYAKHEALSASEARQV
-359 NQPELT
+359 LT
-365 DEKARVILTKYIQT
+365 QYIQT
-379 KQQTPEVVPALASM
+379 KEMSPEVLPALASL
-393 TDHLGERV
+393 TENLGDHVAKYGDV
-401 SSYSNLKDIPEAAI
+401 KNIPESDI
-415 SEIRNDMYLSTTT
+415 SVIRNDMYLSTTA
-428 FKRLDKAD
+428 FKRLDKTEQ
-436 ALPKMDDSQKKLV
+436 LPAMSEAQAKTV

-454 SLDSFLQ
+454 NLDSFLQ

-486 VVTVGERIGKHHM
+486 VVTVGERIGKNHM
-499 TYGQGMSAELVAMS
+499 TFGQGMSAELVAMS

-545 LNFNTVKTI
+545 LNFATVKTI
-554 LSAWVFTLPA
+554 ISAWIFTLPA

>member
-1 MRSKCEKLTSSGA
+1 MGILESSIPA
-14 ALSYNCHNLIKEYR
+14 
-28 GFFYPLT
+28 
-35 VCMNSN
+35 CMNPN
-41 LPPVSDSK
+41 QTPVDS
-49 LAANL
+49 AHESAS
-54 QVKSTNVHVPTPK
+54 QKSTNVHVPTPK

-74 TIIVATL
+74 TLIITTL
-81 IYIGFQVSADLAHVP
+81 IYIGFQLSADLAHVP
-96 PLSLYSVILLSTALL
+96 ALGLYSVILLATALF
-111 IALGFEFVNGFH
+111 IALSFEFVNGFH

-131 VIYTNALPAPV
+131 VIYTNALSAPV

-174 IMNMGSGAGFAMVFA
+174 IMNVGSGAGFAMVFA
-189 LLIAAILW
+189 MLIAAILW

-222 IMNHLLSASTGVTT
+222 IMNYILNAGTGASGI
-236 SGVDMDQVI
+236 DMEQVM

-265 FLLVKTIF
+265 FLLVKKIF

-284 GNKPPPAIIRAILIF
+284 GNKPPPPLIRAMLIF

-318 LIMLILVGLVPLA
+318 LIMLILIGCVPLA
-331 YSLNKNLDTQQVQ
+331 YSLNKNLDAQHIQ
-344 SFHQLSSQT
+344 SFGQLSAQT
-353 AVFLNQ
+353 ADVIYPNHQ
-359 NQPELT
+359 DIP
-365 DEKARVILTKYIQT
+365 DEQARDVITKYIQT
-379 KQQTPEVVPALASM
+379 KEITPEVVPALASL
-393 TDHLGERV
+393 TDHLGEKV
-401 SSYSNLKDIPEAAI
+401 GSYTSIKDVPEAQV
-415 SEIRNDMYLSTTT
+415 SEFRNDMYLSTTA
-428 FKRLDKAD
+428 FKRLDKAE
-436 ALPKMDDSQKKLV
+436 ALPAMSAAQEKTVD
-449 KEYRS
+449 EYRDN
-454 SLDSFLQ
+454 LDSFLQ
-461 YIPTWVKVAVA
+461 YIPTWVKVATA

-486 VVTVGERIGKHHM
+486 VVTVGERIGKQHM

-513 TIAAADGLGMPV
+513 TIAAADGFGMPV

-533 AVAGTMVANKSG
+533 AVAGTMVANKSD
-545 LNFNTVKTI
+545 LNFQMVKTI
-554 LSAWVFTLPA
+554 LSAWIFTLPA

-573 WLFLQFV
+573 WVLLKVF